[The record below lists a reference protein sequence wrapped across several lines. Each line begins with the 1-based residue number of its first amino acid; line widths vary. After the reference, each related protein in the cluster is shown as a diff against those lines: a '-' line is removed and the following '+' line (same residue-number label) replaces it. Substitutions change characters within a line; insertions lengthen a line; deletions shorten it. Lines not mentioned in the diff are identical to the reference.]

1 MRRMEDMFHASKL
14 AMSSTVKNA
23 QHAITASKPCTF
35 GILIPLI
42 TNIAQTG
49 HTAQNAANTLNI
61 QMRHLL
67 RGFSSTVMRAELLS
81 AGIAPLQIPNDHPYY
96 KFKSQRNFI
105 KSKKCI

>member
-23 QHAITASKPCTF
+23 QHAITATKPCTF

-49 HTAQNAANTLNI
+49 HTAQNAANTLNT
-61 QMRHLL
+61 QMRYLL
-67 RGFSSTVMRAELLS
+67 RGFSSTVMLAELLS
-81 AGIAPLQIPNDHPYY
+81 AGIALLQIPNDHPYY
-96 KFKSQRNFI
+96 KFKIAKKFHKI
-105 KSKKCI
+105 KKCI